1 MNERPWPQPLQSGDR
16 VQLAAASSALQGEAI
31 SRLEAGIAVL
41 QHWGLEVSSHHNLE
55 RHWGYYAGTDQER
68 LADLQACAPLVAC
81 IRGGWGSARL
91 LEHPLMDDL
100 LGAASSHWLLG
111 FSDVTSLL
119 WARQA
124 AGIPGGVHGP
134 MLTTLGAEPE
144 WSQERLRALLFG
156 EPLPALKGTTW
167 SEGQARGPC
176 LVGNLTVATH
186 LLGTPHLPELR
197 GAILLLEDVGE
208 APYRIDRM
216 LSHWRLSGALQQV
229 AGIGFGSFSDCEA
242 DEEDAR
248 DPQRSFGLNAV
259 LQERCGDLGIPVI
272 ADLPFGHR
280 CGNAAI
286 PIGRM
291 GHLDGTTGELRL
303 L

>member
-1 MNERPWPQPLQSGDR
+1 MNARAWPRPLQAGDR
-16 VQLAAASSALQGEAI
+16 VQLAAASSALQGDAI

-41 QHWGLEVSSHHNLE
+41 ELWGLEVEPHRNLQ
-55 RHWGYYAGTDQER
+55 RHWGYYAGTDPER
-68 LADLQACAPLVAC
+68 LEDLQPNAPLVAC

-91 LEHPLMDDL
+91 LERPL
-100 LGAASSHWLLG
+100 AEERHWLLG

-124 AGIPGGVHGP
+124 AGLPGGIHGP
-134 MLTTLGAEPE
+134 MVTTLGAEPE

-156 EPLPALKGTTW
+156 EALPPLQGTVW
-167 SEGQARGPC
+167 SPGQAEGPC
-176 LVGNLTVATH
+176 LAGNLTVATH
-186 LLGTPHLPELR
+186 LLGTPHLPDLS
-197 GAILLLEDVGE
+197 GAILLFEDIGE

-216 LSHWRLSGALQQV
+216 LSHWRLSGALQQI
-229 AGIGFGSFSDCEA
+229 AGLGFGSFSDCEG
-242 DEEDAR
+242 DEDDAR
-248 DPQRSFGLNAV
+248 NPERSFGLQAV

-286 PIGRM
+286 PIGRR
-291 GHLDGTTGELRL
+291 GRLDGERGQL
-303 L
+303 LLL

>member
-1 MNERPWPQPLQSGDR
+1 MNARAWPRPLQAGDR
-16 VQLAAASSALQGEAI
+16 VQLAAASSGLQGDAI

-41 QHWGLEVSSHHNLE
+41 ERWGLEVEPHRNLQ
-55 RHWGYYAGTDQER
+55 RHWGYYAGTDPER
-68 LADLQACAPLVAC
+68 LEDLQPNAPLVAC

-91 LEHPLMDDL
+91 LERPL
-100 LGAASSHWLLG
+100 AEERHWLLG

-124 AGIPGGVHGP
+124 AGLPGGIHGP
-134 MLTTLGAEPE
+134 MVTTLGAEPE

-156 EPLPALKGTTW
+156 EALPPLQGTVW
-167 SEGQARGPC
+167 SPGQAEGPC
-176 LVGNLTVATH
+176 LAGNLTVATH
-186 LLGTPHLPELR
+186 LLGTPHLPDLS
-197 GAILLLEDVGE
+197 GAILLFEDIGE

-216 LSHWRLSGALQQV
+216 LSHWRLSGALQQI
-229 AGIGFGSFSDCEA
+229 AGLGFGSFSDCEG
-242 DEEDAR
+242 DEDDAR
-248 DPQRSFGLNAV
+248 NPQRSFGLQAV

-286 PIGRM
+286 PIGRR
-291 GHLDGTTGELRL
+291 GRLDGERGQL
-303 L
+303 LLL

>member
-1 MNERPWPQPLQSGDR
+1 MNARPWPRPLQAGDR
-16 VQLAAASSALQGEAI
+16 VQLAAASSALQGDAI

-41 QHWGLEVSSHHNLE
+41 ERWGLEVEPHRNLQ
-55 RHWGYYAGTDQER
+55 RHWGYYAGTDPER
-68 LADLQACAPLVAC
+68 LEDLQPNAPLVAC

-91 LEHPLMDDL
+91 LERPL
-100 LGAASSHWLLG
+100 AEERHWLLG

-124 AGIPGGVHGP
+124 AGLPGGIHGP
-134 MLTTLGAEPE
+134 MVTTLGAEPE

-156 EPLPALKGTTW
+156 EALPPLQGTVW
-167 SEGQARGPC
+167 SPGQAEGPC
-176 LVGNLTVATH
+176 LAGNLTVATH
-186 LLGTPHLPELR
+186 LLGTPHLPDLS
-197 GAILLLEDVGE
+197 GAILLFEDIGE

-216 LSHWRLSGALQQV
+216 LSHWRLSGALQQI
-229 AGIGFGSFSDCEA
+229 AGLGFGSFSDCEG
-242 DEEDAR
+242 DEDDAR
-248 DPQRSFGLNAV
+248 DPQHSFGLQAV

-286 PIGRM
+286 PIGRRAR
-291 GHLDGTTGELRL
+291 LDGERGQL
-303 L
+303 LLL

>member
-1 MNERPWPQPLQSGDR
+1 MNARPWPRSLQAGDR
-16 VQLAAASSALQGEAI
+16 VQLAAASSALQGDAI

-41 QHWGLEVSSHHNLE
+41 ELWGLEVEPHRNLQ
-55 RHWGYYAGTDQER
+55 RHWGYYAGTDPER
-68 LADLQACAPLVAC
+68 LEDLQPNAPLVAC

-91 LEHPLMDDL
+91 LERPL
-100 LGAASSHWLLG
+100 AEERHWLLG

-124 AGIPGGVHGP
+124 AGLPGGIHGP
-134 MLTTLGAEPE
+134 MVTTLGAEPE

-156 EPLPALKGTTW
+156 EDLPPLQGTVW
-167 SEGQARGPC
+167 SPGQAEGPC
-176 LVGNLTVATH
+176 LAGNLTVATH
-186 LLGTPHLPELR
+186 LLGTPHLPDLS
-197 GAILLLEDVGE
+197 GAILLFEDIGE

-216 LSHWRLSGALQQV
+216 LSHWRLSGALQQI
-229 AGIGFGSFSDCEA
+229 AGLGFGSFSDCEG
-242 DEEDAR
+242 DEDDAR
-248 DPQRSFGLNAV
+248 DPQRSFGLQAV

-286 PIGRM
+286 PIGRR
-291 GHLDGTTGELRL
+291 GRLDGERGQL
-303 L
+303 LLL

>member
-1 MNERPWPQPLQSGDR
+1 MNTRPWPRSLQAGDR
-16 VQLAAASSALQGEAI
+16 VQLAAASSALQGDAI

-41 QHWGLEVSSHHNLE
+41 ELWGLEVEPHRNLQ
-55 RHWGYYAGTDQER
+55 RHWGYYAGTDPER
-68 LADLQACAPLVAC
+68 LEDLQPNAPLVAC

-91 LEHPLMDDL
+91 LERPL
-100 LGAASSHWLLG
+100 AEERHWLLG

-124 AGIPGGVHGP
+124 AGLPGGIHGP
-134 MLTTLGAEPE
+134 MVTTLGAEPE

-156 EPLPALKGTTW
+156 EALPPLQGTVW
-167 SEGQARGPC
+167 SPGQAEGPC
-176 LVGNLTVATH
+176 LAGNLTVATH
-186 LLGTPHLPELR
+186 LLGTPHLPDLS
-197 GAILLLEDVGE
+197 GAILLFEDIGE

-216 LSHWRLSGALQQV
+216 LSHWRLSGALQQI
-229 AGIGFGSFSDCEA
+229 AGLGFGSFSDCEG
-242 DEEDAR
+242 DEDDAR
-248 DPQRSFGLNAV
+248 DPQHSFGLQAV

-286 PIGRM
+286 PIGRR
-291 GHLDGTTGELRL
+291 GRLDGERGQL
-303 L
+303 LLL